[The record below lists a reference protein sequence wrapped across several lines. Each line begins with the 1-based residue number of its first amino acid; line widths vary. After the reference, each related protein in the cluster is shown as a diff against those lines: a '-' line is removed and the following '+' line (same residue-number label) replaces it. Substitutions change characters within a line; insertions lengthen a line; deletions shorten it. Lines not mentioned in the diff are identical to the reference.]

1 VCDLEFIINGGG
13 AAIATGMKGY
23 LTIDFAGTIQQV
35 TMLCDQSCT
44 ATVDLWKCTY
54 ANFAPPTHPAVGD
67 KITSSTPPATSAAEK
82 YQDSTLTSWTTAIS
96 AGDII
101 GYDVTA
107 NDNATYITVALKV
120 LRS

>member
-1 VCDLEFIINGGG
+1 MCDLEFVINGGG

-23 LTIDFAGTIQQV
+23 LTVDFNCTIQQV
-35 TMLCDQSCT
+35 TMLNDQSAT
-44 ATVDLWKCTY
+44 ATVDLWVCSY

-67 KITSSTPPATSAAEK
+67 KITSSTPPSTTAALK
-82 YQDSTLTSWTTAIS
+82 SQNSTLSGWTTSIA
-96 AGDII
+96 AGSII

-107 NDNATYITVALKV
+107 NDNAQFITIAIKA